1 MRGEDKNI
9 LTYNPKGKYKH
20 FLRKHYELRWNYTDG
35 WKGMKRKVLK
45 YFINCMFF
53 KKKGISFSK
62 DLYISV
68 ATKPS
73 KSQLYNQ
80 TITLHIFIF
89 NCEN

>member
-1 MRGEDKNI
+1 M
-9 LTYNPKGKYKH
+9 
-20 FLRKHYELRWNYTDG
+20 ELYRWMERNEKKSSEIFHKLY
-35 WKGMKRKVLK
+35 V
-45 YFINCMFF
+45 FQQ
-53 KKKGISFSK
+53 KKGISFSK

-80 TITLHIFIF
+80 TIILHLFIF